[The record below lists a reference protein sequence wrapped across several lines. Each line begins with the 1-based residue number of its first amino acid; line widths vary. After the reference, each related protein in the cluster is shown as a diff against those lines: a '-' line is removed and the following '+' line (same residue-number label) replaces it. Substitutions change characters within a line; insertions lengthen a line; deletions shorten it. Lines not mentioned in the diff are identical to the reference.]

1 MEIVG
6 PLPFS
11 LGRRSGSGK
20 KPPTPSTSC
29 LTDVVKFPMFVG
41 ATDFLESLYRKSLT
55 ILSTLGQ
62 KSSIYPKIH
71 NLEIT
76 IFTKFTIWKSQFSQN
91 SQFENLIFHKIH
103 NFKVSF
109 FTKFTI
115 WKSHFSQNSQFE
127 NLIFHKIHIFKVSFF
142 TKFTFTKSHLS
153 QNSHFHSLIFHKIH
167 IFQSSNYW

>member
-55 ILSTLGQ
+55 IWYTVGQ

-76 IFTKFTIWKSQFSQN
+76 IFTKFTF
-91 SQFENLIFHKIH
+91 
-103 NFKVSF
+103 
-109 FTKFTI
+109 
-115 WKSHFSQNSQFE
+115 WKSHFSQNSQF
-127 NLIFHKIHIFKVSFF
+127 
-142 TKFTFTKSHLS
+142 
-153 QNSHFHSLIFHKIH
+153 QSLIFHKIH
-167 IFQSSNYW
+167 NLKITFSKKFAIWKSPFSQNSHFSNIKFLVISG